1 MAIAGLALTV
11 GAVSAVVLIAV
22 VWLHPQLI
30 AKRAGTILAFLALF
44 ILPVLVTTLGVSVHL
59 EHSKSTEFCLSCHVM
74 LPYGKSLHI
83 DDGDYLPA
91 NHFQNNRIPKD
102 RACYT
107 CHTSYTMFGDMQSK
121 LRGLRHVYVYYIG
134 TVPEAIELY
143 DTYDNRECLH
153 CHSGAR
159 SFEESDLHLGF
170 RTEFE
175 DNETSCLE
183 CHTLIHNIEE
193 LEQIELWN
201 PEEQ

>member
-1 MAIAGLALTV
+1 
-11 GAVSAVVLIAV
+11 
-22 VWLHPQLI
+22 
-30 AKRAGTILAFLALF
+30 
-44 ILPVLVTTLGVSVHL
+44 
-59 EHSKSTEFCLSCHVM
+59 M

-91 NHFQNNRIPKD
+91 SHFQNNRVPRD

-107 CHTSYTMFGDMQSK
+107 CHTTYTMFGNMQSK
-121 LRGLRHVYVYYIG
+121 LRGLRHVYVYYMG
-134 TVPEAIELY
+134 TVPETIELY
-143 DTYDNRECLH
+143 DSYDNRECLH

-159 SFEESDLHLGF
+159 SFEESDPHLEL

-175 DNETSCLE
+175 DNETSCVE
-183 CHTLIHNIEE
+183 CHAMTHGIEE

>member
-1 MAIAGLALTV
+1 MPIAGLALTV
-11 GAVSAVVLIAV
+11 GAVDAVILIGV
-22 VWLHPQLI
+22 VGLRPQLT
-30 AKRAGTILAFLALF
+30 AKRTGKILAFLAFF

-91 NHFQNNRIPKD
+91 SHFQNNWVPKD

-107 CHTSYTMFGDMQSK
+107 CHTTYTMFGDMQSK
-121 LRGLRHVYVYYIG
+121 LRGLRHVYVQYIG
-134 TVPEAIELY
+134 TVPETVELY
-143 DTYDNRECLH
+143 DPYDNRECLH

-159 SFEESDLHLGF
+159 SFEESDLHLEF
-170 RTEFE
+170 RTELE

-183 CHTLIHNIEE
+183 CHAMTHGIEE
-193 LEQIELWN
+193 LEQIELWD

>member
-1 MAIAGLALTV
+1 
-11 GAVSAVVLIAV
+11 VSAVVNIAV

-30 AKRAGTILAFLALF
+30 AKRTGKILAFLALF

-74 LPYGKSLHI
+74 VPYGKSLQI

-91 NHFQNNRIPKD
+91 SHFQNNRIPKD

-107 CHTSYTMFGDMQSK
+107 CHTNYTMFGDMRSK

-143 DTYDNRECLH
+143 DPYDNRECLH
-153 CHSGAR
+153 CHAGAR
-159 SFEESDLHLGF
+159 SFEESDLHLEF

-175 DNETSCLE
+175 ANETSCLE
-183 CHTLIHNIEE
+183 CHALTHNIEE
-193 LEQIELWN
+193 LEQIEPWN